1 MKIYNKKGVLLGL
14 FWLTLAAAGIAAN
27 LMKPDPNELIRVRD
41 WVLAGFILLLG
52 LNSFWRAFSRG
63 ATREDRIEAMD
74 ERNHMVE
81 LKSKARMLD
90 IVYGILFFLMACG
103 VIGFKMTAGGAW
115 FALLVIPG
123 FLLGLFLLL
132 QVFVKLWYEKRG

>member
-1 MKIYNKKGVLLGL
+1 MKIYNKKGALLGL

-41 WVLAGFILLLG
+41 WGLAGFILLLG

-63 ATREDRIEAMD
+63 ATREDRTEAMD

-103 VIGFKMTAGGAW
+103 VIGFKMTAGGTW

-132 QVFVKLWYEKRG
+132 HVFVKLWYEKRG